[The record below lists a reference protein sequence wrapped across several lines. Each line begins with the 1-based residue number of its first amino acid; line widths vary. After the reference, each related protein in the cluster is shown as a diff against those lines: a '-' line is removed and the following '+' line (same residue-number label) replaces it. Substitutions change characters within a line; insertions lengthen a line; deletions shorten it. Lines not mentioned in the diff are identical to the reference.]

1 MNETVPP
8 IGFYVRHSS
17 GRLTGTLRA
26 ASSPTWELRRQAIQV
41 CPDGEAR
48 LVDQLLATGLTLR
61 NAWAAMLAIA
71 RPKNETPQ

>member
-1 MNETVPP
+1 MNEPSGP

-26 ASSPTWELRRQAIQV
+26 AASPSWELRRQAIWLSEN
-41 CPDGEAR
+41 GEPQ

-61 NAWAAMLAIA
+61 NAWAAMVAINTP
-71 RPKNETPQ
+71 RKETLG

>member
-1 MNETVPP
+1 MNEPLPP

-26 ASSPTWELRRQAIQV
+26 AASPTWELRRQAIQV
-41 CPDGEAR
+41 SAEGETC

-61 NAWAAMLAIA
+61 NAWAAMIAIA
-71 RPKNETPQ
+71 RPRSEKSQ